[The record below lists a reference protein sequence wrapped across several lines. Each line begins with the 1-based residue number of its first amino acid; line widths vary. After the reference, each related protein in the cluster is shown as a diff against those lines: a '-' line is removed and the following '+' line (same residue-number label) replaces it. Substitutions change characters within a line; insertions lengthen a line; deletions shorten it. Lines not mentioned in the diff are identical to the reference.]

1 MLLFGNPIFYLYIC
15 PINLKH
21 KTMAGH
27 LPIPTDDLVI
37 KVMKSFKKKH
47 DIKQLKHF
55 ERIPHG
61 VGTIQRLSADYQM
74 NDEHGKVDDEI
85 IAINYQDRTLEVHLD
100 KDEKINQVYL
110 VM

>member
-1 MLLFGNPIFYLYIC
+1 
-15 PINLKH
+15 
-21 KTMAGH
+21 MAGH
-27 LPIPTDDLVI
+27 LPIATDDLVI

-47 DIKQLKHF
+47 NIKQLKPF

-61 VGTIQRLSADYQM
+61 LSTIQRLSSDYAM
-74 NDEHGKVDDEI
+74 DDEHGLIDDEI

>member
-1 MLLFGNPIFYLYIC
+1 
-15 PINLKH
+15 
-21 KTMAGH
+21 MAGH
-27 LPIPTDDLVI
+27 LPIATDDLVI

-47 DIKQLKHF
+47 TIKQLKPF

-61 VGTIQRLSADYQM
+61 LSTIQRLSSDYAM
-74 NDEHGKVDDEI
+74 DDEHGLIDDEI

>member
-1 MLLFGNPIFYLYIC
+1 
-15 PINLKH
+15 
-21 KTMAGH
+21 MAGH

-47 DIKQLKHF
+47 KIKDLKVF

-61 VGTIQRLSADYQM
+61 VGTIQRLSSDYKM
-74 NDEHGKVDDEI
+74 DDEHGKVDYEI
-85 IAINYQDRTLEVHLD
+85 IAINYQDRTLEVHYD
-100 KDEKINQVYL
+100 KNEKINQVYL

>member
-1 MLLFGNPIFYLYIC
+1 
-15 PINLKH
+15 
-21 KTMAGH
+21 MAGH

-47 DIKQLKHF
+47 NIKDLKFF

-61 VGTIQRLSADYQM
+61 VGNIQRLSAQYQM
-74 NDEHGKVDDEI
+74 NDEHGLIDDEI
-85 IAINYQDRTLEVHLD
+85 IAINYKDRTLEVHLD

>member
-1 MLLFGNPIFYLYIC
+1 
-15 PINLKH
+15 
-21 KTMAGH
+21 MAGH
-27 LPIPTDDLVI
+27 LPIAKDDMVL
-37 KVMKSFKKKH
+37 KVLKSFKKKH
-47 DIKQLKHF
+47 DIKQVKHF

-61 VGTIQRLSADYQM
+61 VGTIQRLNSDYKM
-74 NDEHGKVDDEI
+74 DEEHGLVDDEI

>member
-1 MLLFGNPIFYLYIC
+1 
-15 PINLKH
+15 
-21 KTMAGH
+21 MAGH

-47 DIKQLKHF
+47 NIKDLKVF

-61 VGTIQRLSADYQM
+61 VGTIQRLSSDYKM
-74 NDEHGKVDDEI
+74 DDEHGLIDDEI
-85 IAINYQDRTLEVHLD
+85 IAINYQDRTLEVHYD
-100 KDEKINQVYL
+100 KNEKINQVYL

>member
-1 MLLFGNPIFYLYIC
+1 
-15 PINLKH
+15 
-21 KTMAGH
+21 MAGH

-47 DIKQLKHF
+47 NIKDLKVF

-61 VGTIQRLSADYQM
+61 VGTIQRLSSDYKM
-74 NDEHGKVDDEI
+74 DEEHGLIDDEI
-85 IAINYQDRTLEVHLD
+85 IAINYQDRTLEVHYD
-100 KDEKINQVYL
+100 KNEKINQVYL

>member
-1 MLLFGNPIFYLYIC
+1 
-15 PINLKH
+15 
-21 KTMAGH
+21 MAGH

-47 DIKQLKHF
+47 NIKDLKVF

-61 VGTIQRLSADYQM
+61 VGTIQRLSSDYKM
-74 NDEHGKVDDEI
+74 DDEHGKVDDEI
-85 IAINYQDRTLEVHLD
+85 IAINYQDRTLEVHYD
-100 KDEKINQVYL
+100 KNEKINQVYL

>member
-1 MLLFGNPIFYLYIC
+1 
-15 PINLKH
+15 
-21 KTMAGH
+21 MAGH
-27 LPIPTDDLVI
+27 LPIATDDLVI

-47 DIKQLKHF
+47 TIKQLKPF

-61 VGTIQRLSADYQM
+61 RCTIQRLSSDYAM
-74 NDEHGKVDDEI
+74 DDEHGLIDDEI
-85 IAINYQDRTLEVHLD
+85 VSFVDLDKDHILEIHLD

>member
-1 MLLFGNPIFYLYIC
+1 
-15 PINLKH
+15 
-21 KTMAGH
+21 MAGH
-27 LPIPTDDLVI
+27 LPIATDDLVI

-47 DIKQLKHF
+47 TIKELKQF
-55 ERIPHG
+55 DRIPHG
-61 VGTIQRLSADYQM
+61 RCTIQRLSSDYAM
-74 NDEHGKVDDEI
+74 DDEHGLIDDEI

>member
-1 MLLFGNPIFYLYIC
+1 
-15 PINLKH
+15 
-21 KTMAGH
+21 MAGH
-27 LPIPTDDLVI
+27 LPIATDDLVI

-47 DIKQLKHF
+47 NIKQLKPF

-61 VGTIQRLSADYQM
+61 LSTIQRLSFDYAM
-74 NDEHGKVDDEI
+74 DDEHGLIDDEI

>member
-1 MLLFGNPIFYLYIC
+1 
-15 PINLKH
+15 
-21 KTMAGH
+21 MAGH

-47 DIKQLKHF
+47 KIKELKVF

-61 VGTIQRLSADYQM
+61 RANIQRLSSDYKM
-74 NDEHGKVDDEI
+74 DDEHGKVDDEI

>member
-1 MLLFGNPIFYLYIC
+1 
-15 PINLKH
+15 
-21 KTMAGH
+21 MAGH
-27 LPIPTDDLVI
+27 LPIATDNLVI
-37 KVMKSFKKKH
+37 KVLKSFKKKH

-61 VGTIQRLSADYQM
+61 VGTIQRLSSDYKM
-74 NDEHGKVDDEI
+74 DEEHGLVDDEI

-100 KDEKINQVYL
+100 KNEKINQVYL

>member
-1 MLLFGNPIFYLYIC
+1 
-15 PINLKH
+15 
-21 KTMAGH
+21 MAGH
-27 LPIPTDDLVI
+27 LPIATDNLVI
-37 KVMKSFKKKH
+37 KVLKSFKKKH
-47 DIKQLKHF
+47 DIKQVKHF

-61 VGTIQRLSADYQM
+61 VGTIQRLSSDYKM
-74 NDEHGKVDDEI
+74 DEEHGLVDDEI

>member
-1 MLLFGNPIFYLYIC
+1 
-15 PINLKH
+15 
-21 KTMAGH
+21 MAGH

-37 KVMKSFKKKH
+37 KVLKSFKKKH
-47 DIKQLKHF
+47 DIKQLNTF

-61 VGTIQRLSADYQM
+61 VGTIQRLSSDYKM
-74 NDEHGKVDDEI
+74 DEEHGLVDDEI

-100 KDEKINQVYL
+100 KNEKINQVYL

>member
-1 MLLFGNPIFYLYIC
+1 
-15 PINLKH
+15 
-21 KTMAGH
+21 MAGH

-61 VGTIQRLSADYQM
+61 RGNIQRLSLDYKM
-74 NDEHGKVDDEI
+74 DDEHGLVDDEI
-85 IAINYQDRTLEVHLD
+85 IAINYQDRTLEVHYD